1 MKRKFKLFAT
11 VASLC
16 LCLALMAF
24 GVYAAGQVSYT
35 TSGSVSFKI
44 ADVYVDVSSKMT
56 KVVGGG
62 SEQNVDGGSGA
73 SYTGDDQKVF
83 ESLDADKT
91 FDDVAFTKVN
101 DYVEV
106 VCTITNQN
114 SIAISVKFEVTAPTT
129 NDNLTTTV
137 KCMNDTTEESN
148 PGTLFSLASGKTATL
163 TLKIVLKN
171 NVNEIASADN
181 GYSIVGTAQLAD
193 YVA

>member
-56 KVVGGG
+56 KVVGGA
-62 SEQNVDGGSGA
+62 GA
-73 SYTGDDQKVF
+73 QDVTGVSDTSYTGDDQKVF
-83 ESLDADKT
+83 KALNADKQ
-91 FDDVAFTKVN
+91 FDEVAFTKVN

-114 SIAISVKFEVTAPTT
+114 SIAIKVSFAVAQPTDT
-129 NDNLTTTV
+129 TNLTTTV
-137 KCMNDTTEESN
+137 ECMNDTTEESN

-171 NVNEIASADN
+171 NVNEVANTA
-181 GYSIVGTAQLAD
+181 GGFSIVGTAQLAD